1 MPSWHFAA
9 IGTPWTI
16 DTQEPLE
23 ASVKAEITD
32 RIEAFDKT
40 YSRFRD
46 DSVVSSLATTPQTI
60 TLPDDAVD
68 LFALYRKLYEATSG
82 SLSPLVGDALT
93 HLGYDKTYRLTSL
106 PGPPPPIL
114 PFDEV
119 ISVEGSTLTTYRPVT
134 IDIGAAGKGFLV
146 DLVCDILVHHGVDS
160 FTVDGSGDLAHR
172 GDILER
178 IGLEHPHNPDLAIGV
193 AEIDNRALA
202 ASAPQ
207 RRAWGH
213 GLHHIIDALTGL
225 PTTTVGATFVVADS
239 AAIADGLATA
249 LFMCPPEKLGDQFS
263 FEWVVVTSG
272 GTIQVSPNFPGEVFS
287 RG

>member
-1 MPSWHFAA
+1 MPSWHFSA
-9 IGTPWTI
+9 IGTHWTI

-23 ASVKAEITD
+23 ASVKAEIAD
-32 RIEAFDKT
+32 RIEVFDKT

-46 DSVVSSLATTPQTI
+46 DSVVTSLATTPQTI
-60 TLPDDAVD
+60 TLPNDAVE

-146 DLVCDILVHHGVDS
+146 DLVAGILSHHKVDG
-160 FTVDGSGDLAHR
+160 FTVDGSGDLIHR
-172 GDILER
+172 GSTPER
-178 IGLEHPHNPDLAIGV
+178 VGLEHPRNPDLAIGV
-193 AEIDNRALA
+193 AEIDNCALA

-225 PTTTVGATFVVADS
+225 PTASVEATFVVADS

-249 LFMCPPEKLGDQFS
+249 LFMCPPEKLVDHFS